1 MTWKSFHNR
10 GEILRSVIATAG
22 VRRDGI
28 LPMDVSGVAET
39 FGDELT
45 LLAALQLKWHTRLS
59 GHIER
64 ELVTQPMDLE
74 GAVVAAWGHAAD
86 ELPGVRT
93 ILDHYRAE
101 PTDAA
106 MATAMAKA
114 TGKEHLLLAVMAGKS
129 SVADPKAVPIG
140 AEIEKRARDAHLH
153 AVTTHRRPDRPA
165 QPVRATEGGRR
176 GLTHTRARR
185 PRPDAPPSLRVGTGA
200 VFYLVPAVR
209 SPAS

>member
-22 VRRDGI
+22 VRRDGN

-64 ELVTQPMDLE
+64 ELITQPMDLE
-74 GAVVAAWGHAAD
+74 GAVVAAWGHAAE

-106 MATAMAKA
+106 MATAMTKA

-140 AEIEKRARDAHLH
+140 ADIEKRARDAHLH
-153 AVTTHRRPDRPA
+153 AVTTTAGPID
-165 QPVRATEGGRR
+165 Q
-176 GLTHTRARR
+176 
-185 PRPDAPPSLRVGTGA
+185 PSLFERLKA
-200 VFYLVPAVR
+200 VVA
-209 SPAS
+209 A

>member
-10 GEILRSVIATAG
+10 GEILRSVIATAA

-28 LPMDVSGVAET
+28 LPMDVAGVAET

-74 GAVVAAWGHAAD
+74 GAIGAAWGRAAD
-86 ELPGVRT
+86 ELPGVRR

-101 PTDAA
+101 PVDAA
-106 MATAMAKA
+106 MATAMGKA
-114 TGKEHLLLAVMAGKS
+114 TAKEHLLLAVMAGRS

-140 AEIEKRARDAHLH
+140 AEIEAAARYAHRH
-153 AVTTHRRPDRPA
+153 AVTA
-165 QPVRATEGGRR
+165 A
-176 GLTHTRARR
+176 
-185 PRPDAPPSLRVGTGA
+185 
-200 VFYLVPAVR
+200 
-209 SPAS
+209 

>member
-22 VRRDGI
+22 ARRDGL

-45 LLAALQLKWHTRLS
+45 LLAALQLKWHTRLA

-64 ELVTQPMDLE
+64 ELVSQPMDLQE
-74 GAVVAAWGHAAD
+74 AVEVAWGHAVD
-86 ELPGVRT
+86 ELPGVRL

-101 PTDAA
+101 PVDEA

-114 TGKEHLLLAVMAGKS
+114 TAKEHTLLAVMAGQS
-129 SVADPKAVPIG
+129 SVDDLLAVPAGARIEERARARHERRAATPVEPVEQPSLLERLKAVV
-140 AEIEKRARDAHLH
+140 AA
-153 AVTTHRRPDRPA
+153 
-165 QPVRATEGGRR
+165 
-176 GLTHTRARR
+176 
-185 PRPDAPPSLRVGTGA
+185 
-200 VFYLVPAVR
+200 
-209 SPAS
+209 